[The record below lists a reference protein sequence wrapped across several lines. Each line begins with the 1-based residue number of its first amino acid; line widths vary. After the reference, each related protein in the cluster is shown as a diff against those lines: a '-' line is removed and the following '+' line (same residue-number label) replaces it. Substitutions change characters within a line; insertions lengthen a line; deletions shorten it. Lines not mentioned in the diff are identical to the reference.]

1 MLSAEPN
8 ATTSTSEDITPP
20 AHRLTPEQMTVTRR
34 CLALLGVL
42 STGSMIGVS
51 FSLYL
56 VGHYPLL
63 LVALSPLG
71 RHVVLAAPVTNPAA
85 LIIVTAV
92 RRMAFYLSCF
102 YLGRALGP
110 AGIPWIEKRAARFA
124 VMVRWVESLFSR
136 APRLVVLLM
145 VGPTV
150 SALAGVSG
158 MSTRTYSSL
167 AIASL
172 IVRLIAIVALAE
184 WLREYLEIALAW
196 IDEYWLPG
204 TVLMVAGVAL
214 YTWRRKPG
222 AALTND

>member
-1 MLSAEPN
+1 MLTAEPN
-8 ATTSTSEDITPP
+8 PTTSTSETATPP
-20 AHRLTPEQMTVTRR
+20 ANRLTPEQMSATRR
-34 CLALLGVL
+34 CLAILGVL

-71 RHVVLAAPVTNPAA
+71 RHVVLAAPVANPVA
-85 LIIVTAV
+85 LIVITAV

-136 APRLVVLLM
+136 APRLVVLSM
-145 VGPTV
+145 AGPTV

-167 AIASL
+167 AIASV

-184 WLREYLEIALAW
+184 WLREYLEIALVW

-204 TVLMVAGVAL
+204 TVLMVSGVAL
-214 YTWRRKPG
+214 YTWRRNPRSS
-222 AALTND
+222 LMED

>member
-1 MLSAEPN
+1 M
-8 ATTSTSEDITPP
+8 
-20 AHRLTPEQMTVTRR
+20 
-34 CLALLGVL
+34 LGVL

-71 RHVVLAAPVTNPAA
+71 RHVVLAAPVANPVA
-85 LIIVTAV
+85 LIVVTAV

-136 APRLVVLLM
+136 APRLVILLM
-145 VGPTV
+145 AGPTV

-167 AIASL
+167 AIVSL
-172 IVRLIAIVALAE
+172 LVRLVAIVVLAE

-204 TVLMVAGVAL
+204 TVLMVTGVAL
-214 YTWRRKPG
+214 YTWRRNPR
-222 AALTND
+222 ASLTND